1 MNMKIEIY
9 DVIKKSILTV
19 LDGKESIIDRETSLI
34 GQDGILDSMKLVE
47 LCLLLEDEAT
57 ELGFEFDWT
66 SALALSRSRGMFR
79 SVSALAE
86 EFSRQM
92 QCQK

>member
-1 MNMKIEIY
+1 MQIDIY
-9 DVIKKSILTV
+9 HLILESINTV
-19 LDGKESIIDRETSLI
+19 LDGKECPINQETVLI
-34 GQDGILDSMKLVE
+34 GGEGILDSMKLVE
-47 LCLLLEDEAT
+47 LCLLLEDKAID
-57 ELGFEFDWT
+57 LGFEFDWT
-66 SALALSRSRGMFR
+66 SALAMSRSRGMFR